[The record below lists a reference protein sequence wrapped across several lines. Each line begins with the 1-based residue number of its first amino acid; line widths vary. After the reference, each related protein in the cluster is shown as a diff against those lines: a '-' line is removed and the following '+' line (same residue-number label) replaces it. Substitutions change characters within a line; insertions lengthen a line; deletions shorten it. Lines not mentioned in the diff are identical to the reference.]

1 MASTTVASYNQMVP
15 ADALRWSLV
24 SIRLG
29 LWISTPMLAA
39 LCSIL
44 SNAAPNEYEGKR
56 IASVQFDPAMQPLTF
71 DQLMA
76 MLPLRIGEP
85 LRASEVRDA
94 IQRLY
99 QTGEYTDIAVDATLA
114 PDGGV
119 TLKFITKPAYFLGYF
134 DVKGVPE
141 PPNEGQLLV
150 ATKLTLGDDYEASE
164 TAAAVSRIADLL
176 KRNGFYNAGVEPSTS
191 TRRATQDVLINFQ
204 VAPGQRA
211 RFDGLMFS
219 GNALRPLDKLIQS
232 SGWKKWSA
240 WLGWHQLTETRLQN
254 GLQNIRSW
262 YPKHDHL
269 LAQVRLVSLDYNSVA
284 NTVVPDLAIN
294 PGPPVFVRLRGAKL
308 SAGKLRSLLPIYEE
322 RSIDQDLV
330 EEGTNDLA
338 SYFQTQGYLDA
349 KADYLM
355 ATSSNGEEL
364 IDYHVDLGVRHKIVK
379 VAIQGNHYFDDDTI
393 RERMSVIPSTFI
405 RYRHGRYSRS
415 GLERDLDAIRSLYRA
430 NGFRNVKVTS
440 RLIDN
445 YKGVPANVA
454 IFIDIREGPQWFV
467 SQLTLEG
474 ISDTF
479 RPALMLLLHSTQGQP
494 YSDLNIATDRDNV
507 LDYYFNRGYPSAKF
521 DFTAVPASEPDRV
534 NLTFIVT
541 PGARVFVRNVLVYGL
556 NRTRPDLVRD
566 RISLHEGDPL
576 SQAEIS
582 ESQRRLYDLGIF
594 SRVDP
599 AIQNPDG
606 DEPTKNVLFSMAEA
620 GRYSMN
626 VGVGAEIGRIGGGTT
641 SLDSPAGVTGFSP
654 RFLFGISRLNFLGL
668 GHTIS
673 LQTLVS
679 TLEQRALLTYVAPQF
694 LGNPQLSLQ
703 FSGLFDISHDVRT
716 FSARREEGSVQLGQ
730 KLSRANTVQYRF
742 TYRKVNILGTPLV
755 SPELIPLLS
764 QPVRVGFLSTS
775 FIQDKRDDPIDSHR
789 GSYTS
794 IDLALASS
802 VFGSQTGFGRVVV
815 RNSSYYQLTKNLV
828 LARTTQFGLIE
839 RYAGLPEIPLAERFF
854 GGGAFS
860 NRAFPDFQAGPRDL
874 TTGFPIGGNA
884 LLTNT
889 IELRFPLIG
898 DNLGGVLFNDLGN
911 VYSSVDTISL
921 RFRQENLQDFN
932 YAVQGFGFGLR
943 YRTPLGPVRLDFSL
957 SPDSPRF
964 FGCQGS
970 INQLY
975 QCGVPGSS
983 VPQTVQRINVFQ
995 FHFTL
1000 GQAF

>member
-1 MASTTVASYNQMVP
+1 
-15 ADALRWSLV
+15 
-24 SIRLG
+24 
-29 LWISTPMLAA
+29 MLAA
-39 LCSIL
+39 LCPVL
-44 SNAAPNEYEGKR
+44 LNAAPKDYEGKP

-85 LRASEVRDA
+85 LHASELRDA

-114 PDGGV
+114 PAGV
-119 TLKFITKPAYFLGYF
+119 NLKFITTPAYFVGNF

-150 ATKLTLGDDYEASE
+150 ATKLTLGADYEAGE
-164 TAAAVSRIADLL
+164 TAAAVARIADLL
-176 KRNGFYNAGVEPSTS
+176 KRNGFYSAGVEPSTS
-191 TRRATQDVLINFQ
+191 IRRSTQDVNINFQ

-211 RFDGLMFS
+211 RFDGIIFS
-219 GNALRPLDKLIQS
+219 GNAIRPLENLIKS
-232 SGWKKWSA
+232 SGWKRWPG

-254 GLQNIRSW
+254 GLENIRSW

-269 LAQVRLVSLDYNSVA
+269 LAQVRLVNLDYDSVT
-284 NTVVPDLAIN
+284 NTVTPDLAIN
-294 PGPPVFVRLRGAKL
+294 PGPPVLVRLRGAKL
-308 SAGKLRSLLPIYEE
+308 PAGRLRSLLPIYEE
-322 RSIDQDLV
+322 RSIDRDLLD
-330 EEGTNDLA
+330 EGSHDLA
-338 SYFQTQGYLDA
+338 SYFQTQGYFDA
-349 KADYLM
+349 KADYLT
-355 ATSSNGEEL
+355 ATANGEQL
-364 IDYHVDLGVRHKIVK
+364 IDYHVDLGTRHKIVK
-379 VAIQGNHYFDDDTI
+379 VEIEGNHYFDDATL
-393 RERMSVIPSTFI
+393 RERMSVIPATLL
-405 RYRHGRYSRS
+405 RYRRGRYSRS
-415 GLERDLDAIRSLYRA
+415 GLDHDLDAIRSLYRA
-430 NGFRNVKVTS
+430 NGFRNVKVVS
-440 RLIDN
+440 RLIDD
-445 YKGVPANVA
+445 YKGVPAHVA
-454 IFIDIREGPQWFV
+454 IFIDITEGPQWFV
-467 SQLTLEG
+467 SKLTLEG
-474 ISDTF
+474 ISDEF
-479 RPALMLLLHSTQGQP
+479 RPALMTLLHSTQGQP

-507 LDYYFNRGYPSAKF
+507 LDYYFNRGYPAAKF
-521 DFTAVPASEPDRV
+521 DFTAVPSSQPDHV
-534 NLTFIVT
+534 NITFIVT
-541 PGARVFVRNVLVYGL
+541 PGERVYVRNVLVYGL
-556 NRTRPDLVRD
+556 KRTRPDLVMD
-566 RISLHEGDPL
+566 RISVRAGDPL
-576 SQAEIS
+576 SQSEIS

-594 SRVDP
+594 SRVDA

-606 DEPTKNVLFSMAEA
+606 QEPTKYVLFSLEEA

-668 GHTIS
+668 GHTLS

-679 TLEQRALLTYVAPQF
+679 TLEQRALLTYVAPEF
-694 LGNPQLSLQ
+694 LGNPDLSLQ
-703 FSGLFDISHDVRT
+703 FSGLFDISHDIRT
-716 FSARREEGSVQLGQ
+716 FSSRREEGSVQLSQ
-730 KLSRANTVQYRF
+730 KLSRANTMQYRF

-764 QPVRVGFLSTS
+764 QPVRVGFISTS
-775 FIQDKRDDPIDSHR
+775 FIQDKRDDPIDSHH
-789 GSYTS
+789 GTYTS

-815 RNSSYYQLTKNLV
+815 RNSSYHQLTKALV

-884 LLTNT
+884 ILTNT

-911 VYSSVDTISL
+911 VYSAVNNISL

-964 FGCQGS
+964 FGCEGS

-975 QCGVPGSS
+975 ECGVPGSS